1 MATALEEVIQRQEWL
16 GTVDAGMQQVA
27 DVTLGWKGTVA
38 QKIRN
43 FLHGTWLGHPLH
55 AAITDL
61 PVGAWTAAAILD
73 VREMVTGDES
83 LSKGTDAVVGIGLIG
98 AMGAA
103 VAGLND
109 WQFTDGTPRRVGTLH
124 GLLNVGAASMYLGSW
139 LMRRRGNRTGGQ
151 MLGLVGWGTVLF
163 SAYLGG
169 KLVYQER
176 IGVDHSPR
184 EQLPDDFLPVMP
196 DDHLPEGQ
204 LRRVNVNDVDVL
216 LVRRNGQ
223 IYALAATCAHL
234 GGPLDQGQLEGD
246 TITCPWHGSTFRLDT
261 GEVVAGPAAI
271 PQPAFEARVR
281 DGRIEI
287 RLRHASEEP
296 GEQAQHHHPAH
307 SDQP

>member
-1 MATALEEVIQRQEWL
+1 MATALEEVLERQQWL
-16 GTVDAGMQQVA
+16 ATVDAGMQQVA
-27 DVTLGWKGTVA
+27 NVTLCWKGTVG

-61 PVGAWTAAAILD
+61 PVGAWTTAAILD

-109 WQFTDGTPRRVGTLH
+109 WQYTDGRPRRLGALH
-124 GLLNVGAASMYLGSW
+124 GLLNVSAATMYLGSW
-139 LMRRRGNRTGGQ
+139 LMRRNGNRTGGQ
-151 MLGLVGWGTVLF
+151 ILGLMGWGTVVF

-169 KLVYQER
+169 TLAYRER
-176 IGVDHSPR
+176 IGVNHAPR
-184 EQLPDDFLPVMP
+184 EQLPEDFLPIMP
-196 DDHLPEGQ
+196 EEHLPEGQ
-204 LRRVNVNDVDVL
+204 LYRVNVNDTDVV
-216 LVRRNGQ
+216 LVRRDGK
-223 IYALAATCAHL
+223 IFALAATCTHL
-234 GGPLDQGQLEGD
+234 GGPLHQGRLEGE

-261 GEVVAGPAAI
+261 GEVVAGPAAAA
-271 PQPAFEARVR
+271 QPAFETRVR

-287 RLRHASEEP
+287 RLQRARTEPAEELQQPHPSHAY
-296 GEQAQHHHPAH
+296 
-307 SDQP
+307 